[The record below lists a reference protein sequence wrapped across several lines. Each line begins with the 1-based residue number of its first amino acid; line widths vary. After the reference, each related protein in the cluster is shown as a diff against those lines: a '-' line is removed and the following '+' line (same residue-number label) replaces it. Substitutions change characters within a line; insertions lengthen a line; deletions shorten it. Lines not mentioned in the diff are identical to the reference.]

1 MYNDSYPVMLYFV
14 QDTVAALREEVSTKE
29 LNISELKSSMKQ
41 VSLQLTVRL
50 TFLSPSF
57 LTSAYSLKFSHQ
69 LTTFER

>member
-1 MYNDSYPVMLYFV
+1 MIAIQLCYFV

-57 LTSAYSLKFSHQ
+57 LTSLIRPKKKYVGFRFPDP
-69 LTTFER
+69 T